1 MLIVVFFWGMG
12 IWRSKYTISEDE
24 VKYNRVL
31 TGILNFLSPI
41 FVTLFFFFF
50 FSVFKFD
57 INLEIDVCNRINFFL
72 KESNLILI

>member
-12 IWRSKYTISEDE
+12 IWRSKYSISEYE
-24 VKYNRVL
+24 VKYNQVL
-31 TGILNFLSPI
+31 TGILNFISSI
-41 FVTLFFFFF
+41 FVTIF

-57 INLEIDVCNRINFFL
+57 NNLEIDVGNRINFFL